1 MSCSIQPRKDVT
13 SMKKRVLISGTLA
26 IALAAALLA
35 VGSTVCFAQDQAAEK
50 TTITFA
56 DVGWDSIK
64 LNNALAGLV
73 AEEVFGYTW
82 QETPGSTPISHEALV
97 AGEVDVHMEEWTDN
111 IASYHDDLDAGKF
124 VELGVNFN
132 DNYQGFYIPRYV
144 ADQYPDLKTVQD
156 LAKYPELFP
165 DPEDPS
171 KGIIYGGI
179 AGWEITEIMEKKVAA
194 YGLDQY
200 YNYFVSGS
208 DAILNTAMTSA
219 WDKQEPIVAY
229 YWEPTWLLGM
239 YDFVL
244 LEDSPYDPAVYQD
257 GIGACPAVT
266 VTVAVSND
274 FAASNPEYCEFL
286 SNFSMS
292 SALISEAL
300 AYMQET
306 GSSDYEDAARWL
318 LTQSHP
324 ELIDQWLTPEQAET
338 LRTGL
343 TSDAS
348 QSGGTLDWLFEFP
361 AVLPLDTSAIDGAVR
376 SFAVWADGVL
386 NAIRGAL
393 GGLVS
398 AINFLLSHI
407 PWPILVLLVG
417 VLGWRAK
424 GKVRS
429 GILYGGLF
437 ALIGAVGYWSMMEL
451 TLSIVLASVLI
462 ALVIGLPVGVL
473 LSASDRA
480 NRIMRP
486 ILDTMQTMPVFVY
499 LIPALLLFGTG
510 NASAVIATVIY
521 AVVPVIRL
529 TSLGIRQVDKEVVEA
544 AKSFGSTKSQALWK
558 VQIPQALPTIMTGV
572 NQTLMMAMAMVV
584 TTSMIGAR
592 GLGMEVLEAVNRI
605 EIGRGLV
612 AGISVV
618 ILAIVLD
625 RLTQSWT
632 SPAKKKSRKKR
643 DEQAADGKK

>member
-1 MSCSIQPRKDVT
+1 
-13 SMKKRVLISGTLA
+13 MKK
-26 IALAAALLA
+26 LAALVMALLVMGSA
-35 VGSTVCFAQDQAAEK
+35 VCAVQAQDQPAEK

-82 QETPGSTPISHEALV
+82 QETPGSTPISHEALL

-111 IASYHDDLDAGKF
+111 IATYQSDLEAGKF
-124 VELGVNFN
+124 VELGINFN

-144 ADQYPDLKTVQD
+144 ADAYPDLKTVQD

-179 AGWEITEIMEKKVAA
+179 TGWAITEIMEKKVEA
-194 YGLDQY
+194 YGLDEY

-244 LEDSPYDPAVYQD
+244 LEDTPYNPETYQD

-274 FAASNPEYCEFL
+274 FAASNPAYCEFL
-286 SNFSMS
+286 SNFSMP

-300 AYMQET
+300 AYMQES

-318 LTQSHP
+318 LTESHP
-324 ELIDQWLTPEQAET
+324 ELIDQWLEEDQAEQ
-338 LRTGL
+338 LRAAL
-343 TSDAS
+343 A
-348 QSGGTLDWLFEFP
+348 SGGSGGGSGADWLFEFP
-361 AVLPLDTSAIDGAVR
+361 AFLELDTSAIDSAVR

-386 NAIRGAL
+386 GAIRGAL

-398 AINFLLSHI
+398 GINWLLSHI
-407 PWPILVLLVG
+407 PWPLLVLLVG
-417 VLGWRAK
+417 VLGWKAR
-424 GKVRS
+424 GKIRS
-429 GILYGGLF
+429 GVLYAVLF
-437 ALIGAVGYWSMMEL
+437 SLIGAVGYWDMMEL
-451 TLSIVLASVLI
+451 TLSIVIASVII
-462 ALVIGLPVGVL
+462 ALIIGLPVGIL
-473 LSASDRA
+473 LSGSDRA
-480 NRIMRP
+480 NRIVRP

-544 AKSFGSTKSQALWK
+544 AKAFGSTKPQALFK

-612 AGISVV
+612 AGASVV
-618 ILAIVLD
+618 ILAIILD
-625 RLTQSWT
+625 RLTQSWG
-632 SPAKKKSRKKR
+632 SGDKKKRSRKKR
-643 DEQAADGKK
+643 DQETGGEQK